1 MKMLFKEVNGDEEA
15 MRFIIL
21 ADDDGVEIK
30 KFPIYINKEMTAK
43 LPILSETYSTLPE
56 LFKMVYQSGINNEDI
71 EFIEENVEI

>member
-43 LPILSETYSTLPE
+43 LPVLSETYSTLPE

>member
-1 MKMLFKEVNGDEEA
+1 MFKEVSSKDEA

-43 LPILSETYSTLPE
+43 LPVLSETYVTLPE
-56 LFKMVYQSGINNEDI
+56 LFKMVYQSGVNGEDI
-71 EFIEENVEI
+71 EFIEENVEL

>member
-30 KFPIYINKEMTAK
+30 KFT
-43 LPILSETYSTLPE
+43 ILEVP
-56 LFKMVYQSGINNEDI
+56 
-71 EFIEENVEI
+71 